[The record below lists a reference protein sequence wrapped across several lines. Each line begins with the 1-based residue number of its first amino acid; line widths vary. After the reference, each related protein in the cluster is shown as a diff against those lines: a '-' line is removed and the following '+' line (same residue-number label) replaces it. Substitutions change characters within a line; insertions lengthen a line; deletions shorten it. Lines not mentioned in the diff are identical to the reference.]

1 MTLHDSGDHHA
12 ESSPPPHCPPYTH
25 YTGSICNLGNEY
37 IYIYIL
43 YIDIETGYYNG
54 ESSFGFSVTNPREY
68 FGAFTLVMWLN
79 IQSNPG
85 TGTGWKWLINDN
97 NVYTYLVHING
108 TYIEL
113 LCLNQHNND
122 WIRQKAPYSTN
133 EWQFYGVSCGRYM
146 DYSFVL
152 GNTYI
157 AMPNN
162 GNYLYNSGGS
172 TIYIGESG
180 WITKIKELGYYSE
193 SMNINQMR
201 NMKYQNLDSLLFHR
215 FSYLDFKKYGIRT
228 GTHLSPEKPLRCP
241 LNTLLTHAQD
251 ACILK
256 GNLAITSTFSLITS
270 YMGIVEEGSLEMTF
284 KVLKWGENNLPTILI
299 KFEDIFL
306 VQIIQDGNEHKLS
319 LFSLDNSGKVKFNV
333 TAKWNIL
340 LGVQYPFAVAIGKD
354 SNQLNVYLNRELQIL
369 DMVNKYYIC
378 NI

>member
-1 MTLHDSGDHHA
+1 M
-12 ESSPPPHCPPYTH
+12 
-25 YTGSICNLGNEY
+25 
-37 IYIYIL
+37 
-43 YIDIETGYYNG
+43 
-54 ESSFGFSVTNPREY
+54 TNPKEY
-68 FGAFTLVMWLN
+68 FGAFTLVIWLN

-85 TGTGWKWLINDN
+85 TGAGWVWLISDENY
-97 NVYTYLVHING
+97 YTYLVYANG

-113 LCLNQHNND
+113 LCFNHLRSE

-157 AMPNN
+157 AMPND
-162 GNYLYNSGGS
+162 GYYLYNSGGS

-193 SMNINQMR
+193 SMNINQIR

-215 FSYLDFKKYGIRT
+215 WSYLDFKKYGIKT

-284 KVLKWGENNLPTILI
+284 KVLKWGDNNLPTILI
-299 KFEDIFL
+299 NFEDFPCA
-306 VQIIQDGNEHKLS
+306 
-319 LFSLDNSGKVKFNV
+319 DNSGRKRAQTKFV
-333 TAKWNIL
+333 
-340 LGVQYPFAVAIGKD
+340 
-354 SNQLNVYLNRELQIL
+354 
-369 DMVNKYYIC
+369 
-378 NI
+378 

>member
-12 ESSPPPHCPPYTH
+12 ESSPPSHCPPYTH
-25 YTGSICNLGNEY
+25 YTGSICNLGNIGEY
-37 IYIYIL
+37 IYIYI
-43 YIDIETGYYNG
+43 IDIETGYYNG
-54 ESSFGFSVTNPREY
+54 ESNFGFSVTNPKEY

-85 TGTGWKWLINDN
+85 TGAGWVWLISDENY
-97 NVYTYLVHING
+97 YTYLVYANG

-113 LCLNQHNND
+113 LCFNHLRSE

-157 AMPNN
+157 AMPND
-162 GNYLYNSGGS
+162 GYYLYNSGGS

-193 SMNINQMR
+193 SMNINQIR

-215 FSYLDFKKYGIRT
+215 WSYLDFKKYGIKT

-284 KVLKWGENNLPTILI
+284 KVLKWGDNNLPTILI
-299 KFEDIFL
+299 NFEDIFL
-306 VQIIQDGNEHKLS
+306 VQIIQEGNEHKLS
-319 LFSLDNSGKVKFNV
+319 LFSLDNTGNVKFNV

-354 SNQLNVYLNRELQIL
+354 STQLNVYLNRDLQTL
-369 DMVNKYYIC
+369 DMVNKYYIS